1 MEEKWMVAAKRADF
15 NGLGKKLG
23 IDPVI
28 VRLIR
33 NRDVFSE
40 EDTAVLPDGRTLA
53 EEKIEKYIRGSLKDL
68 YDPHLMKDM
77 DKGCAVILSA
87 IREGLKIRIIGDYD
101 IDGIMSSYILLV

>member
-40 EDTAVLPDGRTLA
+40 EDTAVLPD
-53 EEKIEKYIRGSLKDL
+53 
-68 YDPHLMKDM
+68 
-77 DKGCAVILSA
+77 
-87 IREGLKIRIIGDYD
+87 
-101 IDGIMSSYILLV
+101 